1 MNIRI
6 LTAEDVRRALPMREA
21 VEGMKQAYAQL
32 SSGKADVPLR
42 GRVAI
47 APHEATTLTMP
58 AYLQES
64 EALAVKIV
72 SVFPHNSQRQ
82 ESVIYGAVLVLDAQS
97 GRPLALLNGGTL
109 TAIRTGAGAGA
120 ATDVLARDDAKI
132 AAIIGSGVQAR
143 TQLEAVCAV
152 RTIVEVRV
160 FSPNQEH
167 ATAFAA
173 EMRGQ
178 GAIPA
183 VVQVVDAVETAVR
196 GADIICAATTSSTPV
211 FSGEDVAPGTH
222 INGVGSYTAKMQEV
236 DVDTIRKALVVVDNV
251 EAVLDEAGDLIIPIQ
266 QGQFSKAQIAAELG
280 EIIAGSK
287 PGRLDANQI
296 TFFKSVGNAAQDAI
310 AAQIALRNAEK
321 LGLGTMVEL

>member
-82 ESVIYGAVLVLDAQS
+82 EPVIYGAVLVLDAQS

-287 PGRLDANQI
+287 PGRLDVNQI

-310 AAQIALRNAEK
+310 AAQIVLRNAEK

>member
-236 DVDTIRKALVVVDNV
+236 DVETIRKALVVVDNV